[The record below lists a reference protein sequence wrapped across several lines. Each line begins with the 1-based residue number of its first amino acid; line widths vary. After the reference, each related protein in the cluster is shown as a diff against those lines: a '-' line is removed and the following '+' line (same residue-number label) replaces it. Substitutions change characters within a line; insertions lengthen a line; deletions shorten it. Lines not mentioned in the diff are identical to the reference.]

1 MSRTPTLLTKI
12 EVTQRLKVCER
23 TLEKLVRAGQFP
35 QGLKLG
41 KQVMWADEAVENW
54 LSVALASQLSWQPL
68 KTRRSARQS

>member
-1 MSRTPTLLTKI
+1 LVKTLL
-12 EVTQRLKVCER
+12 VRRLLKVCER